1 MTAHALTGG
10 TGIAAYGLKSAAD
23 LFGSSVNVPKIAVI
37 LTDGEQMILEACTN
51 ELAQAMQQSGVK
63 MFSVGEFAWRSVFS

>member
-1 MTAHALTGG
+1 MAFSPVGG
-10 TGIAAYGLKSAAD
+10 VGVIASGVKSAAD

-63 MFSVGEFAWRSVFS
+63 MFSVGELA